1 MIQKKIKKTKDKAL
15 EARKEYEKKLYD
27 IAWSRIRSSTIPE
40 LVKLAMLMANSLSM
54 LTERIDVMI
63 RAEIRAMGLSCK
75 SSNADGDIIKG
86 LKNYSEKANAAMYWF
101 GRDLQHFI
109 DDSTF
114 GSYGADAFDKFNHS
128 SAEVIQLL
136 MLIVDRGGRDDGMEK
151 IFRAL
156 HRLKKGTRF
165 SDEDIAKFDF
175 NE

>member
-27 IAWSRIRSSTIPE
+27 IAWSRIRSSTIPD

-54 LTERIDVMI
+54 LTERIDLMI

-136 MLIVDRGGRDDGMEK
+136 MLIVDRGERDCGMEK
-151 IFRAL
+151 IYRAL
-156 HRLKKGTRF
+156 RRLKKGTRF
-165 SDEDIAKFDF
+165 SEEDIAKFDF

>member
-1 MIQKKIKKTKDKAL
+1 
-15 EARKEYEKKLYD
+15 
-27 IAWSRIRSSTIPE
+27 
-40 LVKLAMLMANSLSM
+40 
-54 LTERIDVMI
+54 
-63 RAEIRAMGLSCK
+63 MGLSCK

>member
-63 RAEIRAMGLSCK
+63 RAEMRAMGLSCK

-101 GRDLQHFI
+101 GRDLQHS
-109 DDSTF
+109 STTARSGPTGRTLSTRQPYQCS
-114 GSYGADAFDKFNHS
+114 GSS
-128 SAEVIQLL
+128 
-136 MLIVDRGGRDDGMEK
+136 
-151 IFRAL
+151 
-156 HRLKKGTRF
+156 
-165 SDEDIAKFDF
+165 
-175 NE
+175 

>member
-1 MIQKKIKKTKDKAL
+1 MIQKKIKKTNDKAL
-15 EARKEYEKKLYD
+15 EARKEYEKRLYD
-27 IAWSRIRSSTIPE
+27 IARGRIRSSTIPD
-40 LVKLAMLMANSLSM
+40 LVKLAMLMANSLST
-54 LTERIDVMI
+54 LSERIDVMI
-63 RAEIRAMGLSCK
+63 RAEMRAMGLNCK

-114 GSYGADAFDKFNHS
+114 GSYGADAFDKFSHS
-128 SAEVIQLL
+128 SAEV
-136 MLIVDRGGRDDGMEK
+136 VDRGGRDDGMEK
-151 IFRAL
+151 IYRAL
-156 HRLKKGTRF
+156 RRLKKGTRF